1 MQGSI
6 SLTLAFH
13 SLVFERHAICD
24 VPPLLLVNI
33 HISQNSLVSTLVY
46 FIGCLLFL
54 HCLISVLFGLV
65 IIKYPKHEKPCTEG
79 TYGERENSVFS

>member
-6 SLTLAFH
+6 SLTLPFH
-13 SLVFERHAICD
+13 SLVFERRALCD
-24 VPPLLLVNI
+24 APPLFLVNT
-33 HISQNSLVSTLVY
+33 HISQNSLASTVVY

-65 IIKYPKHEKPCTEG
+65 IIKYPKHEKPCTEA